1 VLLIGEKMIEFIQG
15 LCEMIAGLFQL
26 AWGLFVLALA
36 LVFLGALAAV
46 VFYICGLGYSVV
58 ASVL

>member
-1 VLLIGEKMIEFIQG
+1 MFEFIQG
-15 LCEMIAGLFQL
+15 LCEMVAGLFQL